1 MEEVMANPDPE
12 FVAFLR
18 AYPTYPTTHIIDDLR
33 ANEYARLDIGGHI
46 YLDYTGGGLYAESQ
60 LRRHNKLLAEH
71 VFGNPH
77 SSNPTSIAATQLV
90 EHARE
95 YVLKFFNADPN
106 EYLAIFTNN
115 ASGALKLVGESYP
128 FPNGRYLLTFDNH
141 NSVNGIREF
150 AQASGGA
157 VRYIPVE
164 LPDMRVDPSQLSRE
178 LAKSSKSGHNL
189 FAYPAQSNFS
199 SVK

>member
-1 MEEVMANPDPE
+1 MTQPDPD
-12 FVAFLR
+12 FVTFLKS
-18 AYPTYPTTHIIDDLR
+18 YQCYPTTPIIDDLR
-33 ANEYARLDIGGHI
+33 ATEYARLDAGGHI

-60 LRRHNKLLAEH
+60 VRRHSKLLAEH

-77 SSNPTSIAATQLV
+77 SSNPTSQAATMLV

-95 YVLKFFNADPN
+95 YVLKFFNADPE
-106 EYLAIFTNN
+106 EYLAVFTSN

-150 AQASGGA
+150 AHARGA
-157 VRYIPVE
+157 DVKYIPMI
-164 LPDMRVDPSQLSRE
+164 LPDMRMDASQLSRE
-178 LAKSSKSGHNL
+178 LSPPSKRGHNL

-199 SVK
+199 SV